1 MKCVR
6 HLLEEVGGQMDD
18 ICKVITY
25 IRDVSFREETYRVLA
40 EHMRG
45 VKPVS
50 TGLVVEGFDNEK
62 IDFSIDVL
70 AAI

>member
-1 MKCVR
+1 
-6 HLLEEVGGQMDD
+6 MDD
-18 ICKVITY
+18 ICKVNTY
-25 IRDVSFREETYRVLA
+25 IRDVSFREDTYRVLA

>member
-1 MKCVR
+1 M
-6 HLLEEVGGQMDD
+6 
-18 ICKVITY
+18 
-25 IRDVSFREETYRVLA
+25 SFREDTYRVLA